1 MCAILVLLI
10 PVYHF
15 LTRMSWAW
23 TLPGMIPIFAPIC
36 LLLLLL
42 VMVVVAVVLLL
53 ILFDLLYL
61 LSDVADM
68 TLKSNGYLFFQ
79 LQCLRQRREKNSPA
93 AVAIG

>member
-1 MCAILVLLI
+1 
-10 PVYHF
+10 
-15 LTRMSWAW
+15 MSWAW
-23 TLPGMIPIFAPIC
+23 TMPGMISIFAPIC

-53 ILFDLLYL
+53 ILHL

-68 TLKSNGYLFFQ
+68 TLKSNGCLFF
-79 LQCLRQRREKNSPA
+79 LRQRREKNSPA